1 MKAIQSFE
9 EKNSVKTLL
18 IYILISMWIISFFL
32 IWGQYNG
39 EVTIDTGYNSLD
51 VKVVNNSYEEVPVKI
66 ETYDK
71 ELELELEL
79 NSAAME
85 ENY

>member
-18 IYILISMWIISFFL
+18 IYILISMWVIGLLL

-39 EVTIDTGYNSLD
+39 VVTIETGYSNSLD
-51 VKVVNNSYEEVPVKI
+51 VNVTNGYSDEIPVMIKNDYDEPVPV
-66 ETYDK
+66 
-71 ELELELEL
+71 
-79 NSAAME
+79 SAQ
-85 ENY
+85 

>member
-18 IYILISMWIISFFL
+18 IYILISMWIIGFFL

>member
-18 IYILISMWIISFFL
+18 IYILISMWVIGLLL

-39 EVTIDTGYNSLD
+39 EVTIDTGYSNPID
-51 VKVVNNSYEEVPVKI
+51 VEVVNGYGEEIPVKI
-66 ETYDK
+66 GNYDNEVELAAA
-71 ELELELEL
+71 ELEEG
-79 NSAAME
+79 
-85 ENY
+85 Y

>member
-18 IYILISMWIISFFL
+18 IYILISMWVIGLLL

-39 EVTIDTGYNSLD
+39 EVTIDTSYSNSID
-51 VKVVNNSYEEVPVKI
+51 VEVVNGYGEEIPVKI

-71 ELELELEL
+71 ELEFLEL
-79 NSAAME
+79 NSAAIE